1 MRARPAAVSFAGGIA
16 AAVVGWLSWQQLP
29 LQRSAA
35 ELMDVLMWNRE
46 PVGGPFDLIDHNGQ
60 RRTDAE
66 FRGRLML
73 IYFGFTFCS
82 SVCPTDLQ
90 AIGEVMDSL
99 GAMSEGL
106 QPLFITV
113 SPETDTP
120 EQLRD
125 YVKLFHPGLIGLT
138 GDARQI
144 KRLASA
150 YKVYYAKA
158 EPAKASDRGID
169 HTGYVYLMARDGGYL
184 GFFPPGTSAERM
196 LAVIRAQLVNQPS

>member
-1 MRARPAAVSFAGGIA
+1 MSARLAALSFAGGIA
-16 AAVVGWLSWQQLP
+16 AAVAGWLFWPQLP

-46 PVGGPFDLIDHNGQ
+46 PVGGPFTLIDHNGR

-73 IYFGFTFCS
+73 VYFGFTFCS
-82 SVCPTDLQ
+82 NVCPTDLQ
-90 AIGEVMDSL
+90 TIAEVMDSL
-99 GAMSEGL
+99 GPPAKGL

-120 EQLRD
+120 EQLRE

-138 GDARQI
+138 GDPSQI
-144 KRLASA
+144 QRLASA

-158 EPAKASDRGID
+158 APAKAADRGIE
-169 HTGYVYLMARDGGYL
+169 HTGYIYLMARDGGYL

-196 LAVIRAQLVNQPS
+196 LAVIRPQLLN

>member
-1 MRARPAAVSFAGGIA
+1 MSARLVALSFAGGMA
-16 AAVVGWLSWQQLP
+16 AAAAGWLFWPQLP

-46 PVGGPFDLIDHNGQ
+46 PVGGPFQLIDHNGQ
-60 RRTDAE
+60 RRIDAE

-82 SVCPTDLQ
+82 NVCPTDLQ
-90 AIGEVMDSL
+90 AIAEVMDSL
-99 GAMSEGL
+99 GPAAEGL

-120 EQLRD
+120 EQLRE
-125 YVKLFHPGLIGLT
+125 YVKLFHPALIGLT

-144 KRLASA
+144 QRLASA

-158 EPAKASDRGID
+158 QPTKAADRGIE
-169 HTGYVYLMARDGGYL
+169 HTGYIYLIASDGSYL

-196 LAVIRAQLVNQPS
+196 LAVIRPHLLN